1 MGLCNIGVEVRV
13 AENSKRSH
21 YASIQMASKLLQRL
35 RSTPLKE
42 ERGPGPPDEPPESAE
57 LVDDTEGL
65 SLRLS
70 GTLSLSEDSLASQES
85 DGMGTSYLGSD
96 GHGVLPLTES
106 KSQDENSSYTLL
118 TKQLREMWE
127 RSQNVRIPIRLT
139 FEVTDANIVQD
150 AHAKYVLYTIYLLQ
164 TGQYD
169 PSPAYISCRYS
180 DLYHLKR
187 RLLALF
193 PSEMRGVSFP
203 CKRVRKNFTPETI
216 AKRSRA
222 FEQFLCH
229 VASLPALRASSA
241 FLNFFYLRD
250 IQKAQAL
257 TCAGLYKLALPIWTN
272 SWRLQEKLCPSGPST
287 HRLLVL
293 AGLVVCHQELDTLE
307 EAQAFSERAVALL
320 QDAQDKH
327 ISLLVP
333 FLNAHIQLSW
343 RVGIDK
349 RESEALLQRL
359 QETGHYNHNV
369 PSLKEFLV
377 KETIS

>member
-1 MGLCNIGVEVRV
+1 M
-13 AENSKRSH
+13 SH
-21 YASIQMASKLLQRL
+21 KLPSCPQMASKFLQRL

-42 ERGPGPPDEPPESAE
+42 ERGPGPPEEPPESAE

-96 GHGVLPLTES
+96 GHGDS
-106 KSQDENSSYTLL
+106 KAQDENNSHTFL
-118 TKQLREMWE
+118 TNQLREMWQHS
-127 RSQNVRIPIRLT
+127 RDAHIPIRLT

-150 AHAKYVLYTIYLLQ
+150 AHAKYVVYTIYLLQ

-169 PSPAYISCRYS
+169 ASPAYISCRYS
-180 DLYHLKR
+180 DLFHLKR
-187 RLLALF
+187 RLLELY

-203 CKRVRKNFTPETI
+203 RKRVRKNFTPETI

-229 VASLPALRASSA
+229 VSSLPALRTSSP

-257 TCAGLYKLALPIWTN
+257 TCAGLYKLAIPIWTN
-272 SWRLQEKLCPSGPST
+272 SYHLQEKLCPPGPST
-287 HRLLVL
+287 NRLLVL
-293 AGLVVCHQELDTLE
+293 AGLVVCHQESDTLE
-307 EAQAFSERAVALL
+307 EAQAFSERAVALI

-359 QETGHYNHNV
+359 QEAGHYADNV